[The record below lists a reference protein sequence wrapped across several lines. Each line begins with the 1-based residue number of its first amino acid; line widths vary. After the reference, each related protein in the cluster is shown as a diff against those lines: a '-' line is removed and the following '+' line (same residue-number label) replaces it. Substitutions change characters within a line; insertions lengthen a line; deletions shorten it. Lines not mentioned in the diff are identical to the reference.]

1 MQAWFAQHPV
11 ISYLLILV
19 LIIFVYNKVFRAQQ
33 KLPLWKEAI
42 LYLLMAI
49 GSFLLLIFQIDKLP
63 IIQCLLVA
71 VALML
76 MVRIR
81 YFCRRAAKE
90 KRWGEPDLGRQV
102 GIIFREINR

>member
-1 MQAWFAQHPV
+1 MQAWFAQHPM
-11 ISYLLILV
+11 ISYLLILALV
-19 LIIFVYNKVFRAQQ
+19 IFVYNKVFRAQQ
-33 KLPLWKEAI
+33 KLPLFKEII

-71 VALML
+71 VVLML

-81 YFCRRAAKE
+81 YFVEGRRNKKNGADSASGDKTA
-90 KRWGEPDLGRQV
+90 
-102 GIIFREINR
+102 

>member
-81 YFCRRAAKE
+81 YFVE
-90 KRWGEPDLGRQV
+90 GRQKKKD
-102 GIIFREINR
+102 GANPTSGDKSA

>member
-1 MQAWFAQHPV
+1 MQDWLSHHPYIAYV
-11 ISYLLILV
+11 
-19 LIIFVYNKVFRAQQ
+19 IIFVLVAYVYNKVFRAQQ

-42 LYLLMAI
+42 LYVLMAI

-71 VALML
+71 VGLML

-81 YFCRRAAKE
+81 YFVEARQKKKQNKVPPAE
-90 KRWGEPDLGRQV
+90 KAGRL
-102 GIIFREINR
+102 